1 MMKHLFSLMLSACAA
16 VILVTACQDPAPEK
30 DPVQEGETKTIPFC
44 LSVKTEGT
52 KVSYEGNLYSF
63 KSGDRL
69 HVVGVDRDDIE
80 GYLTKSG
87 EGNVWSGELSY
98 LISKGEPSNQ
108 TPLAVTLVH
117 ADNQDVSTYAT
128 AIVGDVPS
136 GSSLLREAV
145 EHYSLFT
152 TEVTLATTE
161 AVLQQQATFLDATVT
176 FVFDGTHQI
185 EAGKAFVDLRTA
197 SGEATEEIQFIPLPN
212 GKDFKV
218 NFMAVVPGDKLVKD
232 FTLTVGDRAI
242 TFQNNSLKLDRNK
255 KYTITRSIT
264 YGPQLGDPFWSDGTY
279 GRMQHPNSN
288 VSIVG
293 VIVYVNHNYAEGT
306 PEAALDDAI
315 TEKAYG
321 FGHGLVMALTN
332 AAVDVAWS
340 TAAGKIKC
348 TENFVTEPEHTLE
361 GDKLS
366 GYKNTEKIRTAL
378 NGVNAYSSS
387 AAYLAEHYTYNGVGV
402 STEYTTG
409 WFLPSIGQWMYT
421 ISIDGFGEANHTSQW
436 INGNGVS
443 WLKNGYSNDGNLG
456 DLVLVK
462 DCPDNEGN
470 VLVNSLNERLRKFN
484 EEFHVAY
491 DPFGDPSATNN
502 VSDNYWSSS
511 EKDANSAIRMNFG
524 SVRKRGNNYYS
535 TIKVKGE
542 TKTTIIAYSENG
554 VDYKMKVRPFLA
566 F

>member
-1 MMKHLFSLMLSACAA
+1 MIKHLFSLMLSACAA
-16 VILVTACQDPAPEK
+16 VLLVTACQDPAPEK

-52 KVSYEGNLYSF
+52 KVSYEGNHYSF

-80 GYLTKSG
+80 GYLSNGG
-87 EGNVWSGELSY
+87 EGNVWSGDLTY
-98 LISKGEPSNQ
+98 LISKGEPGSA
-108 TPLAVTLVH
+108 TRLAVTLIH
-117 ADNQDVSTYAT
+117 ADNPDVETYAT
-128 AIVGDVPS
+128 AIVGNVS
-136 GSSLLREAV
+136 SESSLLREAV

-152 TEVTLATTE
+152 AEVTLATTE
-161 AVLQQQATFLDATVT
+161 AVLKQQATFLDATVT

-185 EAGKAFVDLRTA
+185 EAGKALVDLRTA
-197 SGEATEEIQFIPLPN
+197 SGEAMEEIQFVPLSN

-232 FTLTVGDRAI
+232 FTLTVADRAI
-242 TFQNNSLKLDRNK
+242 TFTNNSLQLDRNM

-340 TAAGKIKC
+340 SAEGKIKC

-387 AAYLAEHYTYNGVGV
+387 AAYLAEHYTYNGIGV
-402 STEYTTG
+402 STQYTTG

-421 ISIDGFGEANHTSQW
+421 ISIDGFGAANHASQW

-443 WLKNGYSNDGNLG
+443 WLQNGYSNDGNLG

-462 DCPDNEGN
+462 DCPNNEGN
-470 VLVNSLNERLRKFN
+470 VLVNSLNERLRKFQ

-542 TKTTIIAYSENG
+542 TKTKTIAYSENS
-554 VDYKMKVRPFLA
+554 VDYKFKVRPFLA